1 MRARYLLSR
10 GGLFEVRVADFTLL
24 EDAAVTEAFRVK
36 SMTDLGL
43 ASRTDESLPWV
54 HAGLF
59 DSHLHL
65 TWIGEIERRVVAESF
80 LNLQDYVVALKNRLD
95 ATPREEILISY
106 GFDEERF
113 GLARD
118 DLRDRVGASLPPDRK
133 WLLYRVCGH
142 LACASP
148 ALLGDLGVDPTQT
161 LLDDNGI
168 HALQSRL
175 PTPRRETLKS
185 DFLRAQRK
193 MLAAGIT
200 AIGDMSLDEDLIS
213 AILELQ
219 SEGRIE
225 LDYQGVMIDDSK
237 KGAFLETPVM
247 RYHGNQHFEIRHWK
261 RYLDGSFGS
270 RTAWLREPY
279 ADGAGTQGLQLHQSE
294 ELISAA
300 GRALKKGFAL
310 SFHAIGDAALEQ
322 LIELSTVLAPE
333 MRHMNQQAG
342 LNLHRIEH
350 AQLMGDDQLQKLRDL
365 DLWTICV
372 QPYHRVADDSFIK
385 KRLGEQRFHAQA
397 YRLKS
402 ILDAGLPLSLGSDAP
417 ITFYDPSRTL
427 ESCHTIDFAEA
438 LWIYTTRGRA
448 VHGLP
453 SHEVTLGARV
463 WCLEARRG

>member
-1 MRARYLLSR
+1 MRARYLLPR
-10 GGLFEVRVADFTLL
+10 GDSFEVRVADFTLGK
-24 EDAAVTEAFRVK
+24 DARVVEAFRIEAL
-36 SMTDLGL
+36 SDLGP
-43 ASRTDESLPWV
+43 ASSRDEGLPWI

-65 TWIGEIERRVVAESF
+65 TWIGETERRVVAESF
-80 LNLQDYVVALKNRLD
+80 SSLHNYLEALKVFLNL
-95 ATPREEILISY
+95 TPRDEILISY

-118 DLRDRVGASLPPDRK
+118 DLRDQVGALLPGDRK

-148 ALLGDLGVDPTQT
+148 ALLGELGLDPKQT

-168 HALQSRL
+168 QSLQSRL
-175 PTPRRETLKS
+175 PAPKRETLKS
-185 DFLRAQRK
+185 DFLCAQRK

-200 AIGDMSLDEDLIS
+200 AIGDMSLDEALIP
-213 AILELQ
+213 AILELR
-219 SEGRIE
+219 SEGRVE
-225 LDYQGVMIDDSK
+225 LDYQGVMIDDKK
-237 KGAFLETPVM
+237 KGGFLETPFLH
-247 RYHGNQHFEIRHWK
+247 RDGSRHFEIRHWK

-279 ADGAGTQGLQLHQSE
+279 ADGGDAKGLRLHQTE
-294 ELISAA
+294 ELIASA
-300 GRALKKGFAL
+300 RQALKKGFAL

-322 LIELSTVLAPE
+322 LIELSAALAHE
-333 MRHMNQQAG
+333 MRHMNRQAG

-350 AQLMGDDQLQKLRDL
+350 AQLMGDDQLLRLRDL

-372 QPYHRVADDSFIK
+372 QPYHRVADDSFIT
-385 KRLGEQRFHAQA
+385 KRLGAKRLQTQA
-397 YRLKS
+397 YRLDS
-402 ILDAGLPLSLGSDAP
+402 IIDAGLPLSLGSDAP

-427 ESCHTIDFAEA
+427 ESCHTLDFAEA

-453 SHEVTLGARV
+453 SRDITLGARV
-463 WCLEARRG
+463 WRLEAQRG